1 MNCRVLSCCPS
12 KAAAAIISPGCA
24 NKPNNQQRCSYPGM
38 SKRLTRLTANEQK
51 PAKPNSEGGNND
63 AAPRTIGYN
72 AGNSA
77 GCDDGQ
83 PNYYCSDFVHGQN
96 SSTVKTVPHFVTAPI
111 A

>member
-1 MNCRVLSCCPS
+1 
-12 KAAAAIISPGCA
+12 
-24 NKPNNQQRCSYPGM
+24 M

-111 A
+111 AKRAEIAVQIEHLQGEEPGDCFHRT